1 MANSQ
6 KLRAKIQQYKNVSVI
21 HRFSASDF
29 TERCDKLAAAEPI
42 FKQVLQ
48 AYGYPPM
55 WSRPQ
60 GFASLIHIILEQQVS
75 LASAKAAFDK
85 LQATLGSITPE
96 GLMGL
101 SDETL
106 KACYFSRQKTLY
118 ARGLATA
125 ILMKE
130 INPDAWQHF
139 PDDEIRSRMKQ
150 LKGIGDWTVDIYLLF
165 TLQRSDIFPLGD
177 LAMVNALKE
186 LKQLPAG
193 SDKAALLSAAAN
205 WRPNRSLATMML
217 WHYYLERRKARL
229 QKRNV

>member
-1 MANSQ
+1 MT
-6 KLRAKIQQYKNVSVI
+6 

-55 WSRPQ
+55 WSRPP

-85 LQATLGSITPE
+85 LQATLGTITPE
-96 GLMGL
+96 GLLGL
-101 SDETL
+101 SDDTL
-106 KACYFSRQKTLY
+106 KSCYFSRQKAMY

-125 ILMKE
+125 IMERE
-130 INPDAWQHF
+130 IDLEAFQHWK
-139 PDDEIRSRMKQ
+139 DDLIRSKLTR
-150 LKGIGDWTVDIYLLF
+150 LKGIGDWTADIYLLF

-177 LAMVNALKE
+177 LAMINALKE
-186 LKQLPAG
+186 LKQLPAS
-193 SDKAALLSAAAN
+193 SDKATLLSIAAN
-205 WRPNRSLATMML
+205 WRPDRSLATMML
-217 WHYYLERRKARL
+217 WHYYLESRKSRKNNSA
-229 QKRNV
+229 

>member
-1 MANSQ
+1 M
-6 KLRAKIQQYKNVSVI
+6 AKIRQSKNVPVI

-48 AYGYPPM
+48 TYGYPPL

-85 LQATLGSITPE
+85 LHATLGTITPE

-101 SDETL
+101 ADETL
-106 KACYFSRQKTLY
+106 KSCYFSRQKTLY
-118 ARGLATA
+118 ARGLANA
-125 ILMKE
+125 IINRE
-130 INPDAWQHF
+130 IDLEALQHLSDDA
-139 PDDEIRSRMKQ
+139 IRSTLKQ

-177 LAMVNALKE
+177 LAMINALKK
-186 LKQLPAG
+186 LKQLPDG
-193 SDKAALLSAAAN
+193 TDKEYLLSIAAN
-205 WRPNRSLATMML
+205 WRPNRSVATMIL
-217 WHYYLERRKARL
+217 WHYYLESRKSK
-229 QKRNV
+229 QKKDA